1 MTILVL
7 NCGSSSIKYQVIEM
21 SSEHNSLLAKGLIEK
36 IGFDH
41 AIITHRPTGKAKA
54 EFDNPIKDHTDG
66 IDFIIKMITDPKIGV
81 IKSLDELSAVGH
93 RVAHGGEYFD
103 KSVLVDDDVIERIKS
118 CQPLAPLHVPANLKG
133 IIAIGKLLPQIPQVA
148 TFDTS
153 FHLTM
158 PAKAYMYG
166 IPYKFYEE
174 NKIRRY
180 GFHGTSHKFVAKK
193 GAELAGIDFE
203 HSRIITCHVGS
214 GGSIAAIVNGKSVD
228 TSMGFTPVEG
238 IMMGTRSGDIDA
250 GIINYMCTSLGMS
263 IEQVWNML
271 NKESGIQGLSGVSSD
286 MRDVSAAKDSGNERA
301 AMALD
306 AYYYRIKK
314 YVGAYAA
321 AIGGADLIV
330 FTGGVGENKKD
341 MRQTVCE
348 NMEWMGLE
356 FDAAKNDTVQGE
368 DAIISR
374 PGSKVKAVVVCTN
387 EELVIATDTFNI
399 VSRK

>member
-1 MTILVL
+1 MIILVL

-21 SSEHNSLLAKGLIEK
+21 NDEQNSLLAKGLIEK
-36 IGFDH
+36 IGFEKS
-41 AIITHRPTGKAKA
+41 IITHRPTGKDKA
-54 EFDNPIKDHTDG
+54 EFDNGIQDHTDG

-103 KSVLVDDDVIERIKS
+103 KSTLITPDAIEKIES
-118 CQPLAPLHVPANLKG
+118 CKELAPLHVPANLKG
-133 IIAIGKLLPQIPQVA
+133 IIAISKLLPEIPQVA

-166 IPYKFYEE
+166 LPYKFYRE

-180 GFHGTSHKFVAKK
+180 GFHGTSHKFVAQK
-193 GAELAGIDFE
+193 GAELAGIDFKN
-203 HSRIITCHVGS
+203 SKIITCHVGS
-214 GGSIAAIVNGKSVD
+214 GGSIAAILNGKSVD

-250 GIINYMCTSLGMS
+250 GIINYMHGSLNMKMED
-263 IEQVWNML
+263 IWNVL
-271 NKESGIQGLSGVSSD
+271 NKESGVLGLSEVSSD
-286 MRDVSAAKDSGNERA
+286 MRDVSAAKDAGNKQAELA
-301 AMALD
+301 ID
-306 AYYYRIKK
+306 AYYYRVKK

-321 AIGGADLIV
+321 AMGGVDLVV

-341 MRQTVCE
+341 MRHAVCE
-348 NMEWMGLE
+348 NMEWMGLD
-356 FDAAKNDTVQGE
+356 FDAEKNDTIMGE
-368 DAIISR
+368 DAIITK
-374 PGSKVKAVVVCTN
+374 PGSKVKAVVICTN
-387 EELVIATDTFNI
+387 EELVIATDTYNL
-399 VSRK
+399 VK

>member
-1 MTILVL
+1 MIILVL

-21 SSEHNSLLAKGLIEK
+21 NEEQNSLLAKGLIEK
-36 IGFDH
+36 IGFEKS
-41 AIITHRPTGKAKA
+41 IITHRPTGKDKA
-54 EFDNPIKDHTDG
+54 EFDNGILDHTDG
-66 IDFIIKMITDPKIGV
+66 IDFIIKMITDPEIGV

-103 KSVLVDDDVIERIKS
+103 GSTLITPEAVEKIES
-118 CQPLAPLHVPANLKG
+118 CKELAPLHVPANLKG
-133 IIAIGKLLPQIPQVA
+133 IIAITKLLPEIPQVA

-166 IPYKFYEE
+166 LPYKFYKE

-203 HSRIITCHVGS
+203 NSKIITCHVGS

-250 GIINYMCTSLGMS
+250 GIINYMHGTLGMKMEE
-263 IEQVWNML
+263 IWNVL
-271 NKESGIQGLSGVSSD
+271 NKESGVLGLSEVSSD
-286 MRDVSAAKDSGNERA
+286 MRDVSAAKEAGNEQA
-301 AMALD
+301 GLALD
-306 AYYYRIKK
+306 AYYYRVKK

-321 AIGGADLIV
+321 AMGGADLVV

-341 MRQTVCE
+341 MRAAVCE
-348 NMEWMGLE
+348 NMSWMGLD
-356 FDAAKNDTVQGE
+356 FDAEKNETVMGE
-368 DAIISR
+368 DAIITK
-374 PGSKVKAVVVCTN
+374 PGSKVKAVVICTN
-387 EELVIATDTFNI
+387 EELVIATDTYNI
-399 VSRK
+399 VKK

>member
-1 MTILVL
+1 MIILVL

-21 SSEHNSLLAKGLIEK
+21 NDEQNSLLAKGLIEK
-36 IGFDH
+36 IGFEKS
-41 AIITHRPTGKAKA
+41 IITHRPTGKDKA
-54 EFDNPIKDHTDG
+54 EFDNGIQDHTDG

-103 KSVLVDDDVIERIKS
+103 KSTLITPDAIEKIES
-118 CQPLAPLHVPANLKG
+118 CKELAPLHVPANLKG
-133 IIAIGKLLPQIPQVA
+133 IIAISKLLPEIPQVA

-166 IPYKFYEE
+166 LPYKFYRE

-180 GFHGTSHKFVAKK
+180 GFHGTSHKFVAQK

-203 HSRIITCHVGS
+203 NSKIITCHVGS
-214 GGSIAAIVNGKSVD
+214 GGSIAAILNGKSVD

-250 GIINYMCTSLGMS
+250 GIINYMHGSLNMKMEE
-263 IEQVWNML
+263 IWNVL
-271 NKESGIQGLSGVSSD
+271 NKESGVLGLSEVSSD
-286 MRDVSAAKDSGNERA
+286 MRDVSAAKDAGNKQAELA
-301 AMALD
+301 ID
-306 AYYYRIKK
+306 AYYYRVKK

-321 AIGGADLIV
+321 AMGGVDLVV

-341 MRQTVCE
+341 MRHAVCE
-348 NMEWMGLE
+348 NMEWMGLD
-356 FDAAKNDTVQGE
+356 FDAEKNDTIMGE
-368 DAIISR
+368 DAIITK
-374 PGSKVKAVVVCTN
+374 PGSKVKAVVICTN
-387 EELVIATDTFNI
+387 EELVIATDTYNL
-399 VSRK
+399 VK

>member
-1 MTILVL
+1 MIILVL

-21 SSEHNSLLAKGLIEK
+21 NDEQNSLLAKGLIEK
-36 IGFDH
+36 IGFEKS
-41 AIITHRPTGKAKA
+41 IITHRPTGKDKA
-54 EFDNPIKDHTDG
+54 EFDNGIQDHTDG
-66 IDFIIKMITDPKIGV
+66 IDFIIKMITDPEIGV

-103 KSVLVDDDVIERIKS
+103 KSTLITPDAIEKIES
-118 CQPLAPLHVPANLKG
+118 CKELAPLHVPANLKG
-133 IIAIGKLLPQIPQVA
+133 IIAISKLLPEIPQVA

-166 IPYKFYEE
+166 LPYKFYRE

-180 GFHGTSHKFVAKK
+180 GFHGTSHKFVAQK

-203 HSRIITCHVGS
+203 NSKIITCHVGS
-214 GGSIAAIVNGKSVD
+214 GGSIAAILNGKSVD

-250 GIINYMCTSLGMS
+250 GIINYMHGSLNMKMEE
-263 IEQVWNML
+263 IWNVL
-271 NKESGIQGLSGVSSD
+271 NKESGVLGLSEVSSD
-286 MRDVSAAKDSGNERA
+286 MRDVSAAKDAGNKQAELA
-301 AMALD
+301 ID
-306 AYYYRIKK
+306 AYYYRVKK

-321 AIGGADLIV
+321 AMGGVDLVV

-341 MRQTVCE
+341 MRHAVCE
-348 NMEWMGLE
+348 NMEWMGLD
-356 FDAAKNDTVQGE
+356 FDAEKNDTIMGE
-368 DAIISR
+368 DAIITK
-374 PGSKVKAVVVCTN
+374 PGSKVKAVVICTN
-387 EELVIATDTFNI
+387 EELVIATDTYNL
-399 VSRK
+399 VK